1 VKKKKD
7 LAMEIIFNATITNYS
22 KKGKERLG
30 FKAIGAF
37 VHFKV

>member
-1 VKKKKD
+1 
-7 LAMEIIFNATITNYS
+7 MEIIFNVTITNYS

-30 FKAIGAF
+30 FKVMVTF